1 MRGNK
6 KKNLSKEDAFQ
17 TVVGNL
23 RTVCYGQT
31 MEHRTSLFRIAGL
44 IGICE
49 LVLILVIIAL
59 SASGWNLY
67 GMIIASMI
75 VGSFVTNMVWF
86 ILTRREVRI
95 VRADES

>member
-49 LVLILVIIAL
+49 LVLILIIIAL
-59 SASGWNLY
+59 SMAGWNLY
-67 GMIIASMI
+67 GMIIASVI

-95 VRADES
+95 WKGE